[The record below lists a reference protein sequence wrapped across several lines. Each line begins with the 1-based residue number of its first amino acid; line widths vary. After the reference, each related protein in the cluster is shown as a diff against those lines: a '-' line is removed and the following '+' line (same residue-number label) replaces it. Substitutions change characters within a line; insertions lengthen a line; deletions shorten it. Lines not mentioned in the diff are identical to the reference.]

1 MARRMWNL
9 SAEALE
15 IVHQLNDLRTSKSRS
30 KRSLREE
37 NICALLGQLADL
49 EEPAALPNAALL
61 LLEPSENVRASA
73 RSTVSQLVSVLAPN
87 ELIQIYDYFNGFDS
101 WCLLGDWHRLDPSDV
116 AIVAGERSGH
126 CQSSVLGLLSF
137 HRNGFVRHKA
147 LRLLSQCL
155 DGSEFPFLVIR
166 QNDWVPSIAQEAQEA
181 VSERIN
187 DAYLTHIVRSLRLI
201 MHLMSYRRHD
211 FQGVV
216 RKVVDLLLCE
226 RHSEIL
232 RAAIGSSDPMVR
244 RQVVRIGLEATG
256 TYQARLVAF
265 GVDSDDP
272 IIRLQCCQHAAT
284 AFEPN
289 QLRVVLRR
297 LTADQ
302 FMPVRRAALVVQADQ
317 FPHLACNTWQQALFD
332 CSRSIRELARFSLE
346 RLGYTEFAN
355 NYRDVIAKQPSSL
368 AALQG
373 LAETGEASDTELFLD
388 LLRHS
393 FPSRRIC
400 RDQRSCSYLKRI
412 CGARNRTPT
421 WRHQC
426 PSHSRGDQGRRTG
439 LAFDCR

>member
-1 MARRMWNL
+1 M
-9 SAEALE
+9 
-15 IVHQLNDLRTSKSRS
+15 
-30 KRSLREE
+30 
-37 NICALLGQLADL
+37 
-49 EEPAALPNAALL
+49 
-61 LLEPSENVRASA
+61 
-73 RSTVSQLVSVLAPN
+73 
-87 ELIQIYDYFNGFDS
+87 
-101 WCLLGDWHRLDPSDV
+101 
-116 AIVAGERSGH
+116 AGERSGH
-126 CQSSVLGLLSF
+126 RQSSVLGLLSF

-216 RKVVDLLLCE
+216 RKVEDLLLCE

-289 QLRVVLRR
+289 QLRDVLRR

-355 NYRDVIAKQPSSL
+355 NYRDVIAKQPSNL

-373 LAETGEASDTELFLD
+373 LAETGETSDTELFLD

-393 FPSRRIC
+393 FPSRRIAGINGLV
-400 RDQRSCSYLKRI
+400 RTSNESVVPEIAPLLGDISARVIREATKAVAPDLHLIAGEELVSVALQAPGPFARRNAVVLLAELGKWRSIPWLLRVALEAEYETAAFAKEMLNSWFVPPKCNRVFVRPTQQERQNIAAALPMAIDNVSEETLARI
-412 CGARNRTPT
+412 KASLG
-421 WRHQC
+421 Q
-426 PSHSRGDQGRRTG
+426 
-439 LAFDCR
+439 FE